1 MPKGRIRGNRA
12 RARQRSR
19 YDLRDRYREGNVQIH
34 NIGVLTIED
43 PYAEAGRIDSEG
55 NLQLEARLEQ
65 HHHADGTVDE
75 ACAGFEAFEIA

>member
-1 MPKGRIRGNRA
+1 MAFRRAARARTHVPKGRIRGNRA

-55 NLQLEARLEQ
+55 KSPAR
-65 HHHADGTVDE
+65 GPS
-75 ACAGFEAFEIA
+75 